1 MRYLS
6 IPFPKLLSLVFIFVL
21 AVSTI
26 SAQDHFLVELES
38 RSPDVKSL
46 VGSYEGQPLIPI
58 MAKDLNGVE
67 HNLMAMKGKTVMLW
81 FWNLDCPK
89 CFGQI
94 DAFNQL
100 TQNHSDKLQVISFS
114 DNSKEEMNEFIK
126 TTPVDFPVIPH
137 SKTLADGPYGG
148 DLGYPRIFI
157 IDEFGITKWVIPE
170 IEMRGD
176 FQTYPFLE
184 TLLRSIQKK

>member
-1 MRYLS
+1 MNRLS
-6 IPFPKLLSLVFIFVL
+6 ATFSFVFCLLLFG
-21 AVSTI
+21 STLF
-26 SAQDHFLVELES
+26 AQDHFLVELES
-38 RSPDVKSL
+38 RSPDVRSL

-58 MAKDLNGVE
+58 LAKDLNGVE
-67 HNLMAMKGKTVMLW
+67 HNFMAMKGKTVMLW

-89 CFGQI
+89 CFEQI

-100 TQNHSDKLQVISFS
+100 TQNYSDKLQVISFS
-114 DNSKEEMNEFIK
+114 DNSKEEMNEFLK
-126 TTPVDFPVIPH
+126 TRQVDFPIIPH

-157 IDEFGITKWVIPE
+157 VDEFGITKWVIPE

-176 FQTYPFLE
+176 FDAYPFLE